1 MPRNPLTSRPRVFTG
16 LLSALLFSSW
26 AIPFAA
32 QVAPEI
38 RPEPGFA
45 GCDAT
50 HETTLVGTILVRT
63 IQDVIIEHVVGSPA
77 GLHLLLACRQG
88 VVDTHFG
95 RFLCQQAKEVL
106 YTGTPVKIVGTA
118 IQLEDKGYCLARE
131 LSVGSRN
138 IAIRNRR
145 GSLID
150 PHADGGMKAKATA
163 QADREGGGR

>member
-26 AIPFAA
+26 DIPFAA

-38 RPEPGFA
+38 RAEPGFA

-50 HETTLVGTILVRT
+50 HETTLVGTI
-63 IQDVIIEHVVGSPA
+63 QDVIIEHVVGSPA
-77 GLHLLLACRQG
+77 GLHLRVACRQG
-88 VVDTHFG
+88 VVDTRLG
-95 RFLCQQAKEVL
+95 RFLCKQAKEVL

-118 IQLEDKGYCLARE
+118 IQLEDKGYFQARE

-150 PHADGGMKAKATA
+150 PHDGGMKAKATA

>member
-1 MPRNPLTSRPRVFTG
+1 MRRNPLTSRPRVFTG

-38 RPEPGFA
+38 RAEPGRA
-45 GCDAT
+45 GYDAT
-50 HETTLVGTILVRT
+50 HETTLVGTI
-63 IQDVIIEHVVGSPA
+63 QEVITEPVVGSPA
-77 GLHLLLACRQG
+77 GLHLLVACRQG
-88 VVDTHFG
+88 VVDTHLG

-106 YTGTPVKIVGTA
+106 YTGTPVKIVGAA
-118 IQLEDKGYCLARE
+118 IQLEDNDKGYCLARE
-131 LSVGSRN
+131 LSAGSRN

-150 PHADGGMKAKATA
+150 PYADGGMKAKATA

>member
-38 RPEPGFA
+38 RAEPGFA
-45 GCDAT
+45 GGDAT
-50 HETTLVGTILVRT
+50 HETTRVGT

-77 GLHLLLACRQG
+77 GLHLRVACRQG
-88 VVDTHFG
+88 VLETRLG

-118 IQLEDKGYCLARE
+118 IQLEDKGYFQARE

-150 PHADGGMKAKATA
+150 PHDGGMKAKATA

>member
-16 LLSALLFSSW
+16 LLSALLFSRW
-26 AIPFAA
+26 DIPFAA

-38 RPEPGFA
+38 RAEPGFA

-50 HETTLVGTILVRT
+50 HETTLVGT

-77 GLHLLLACRQG
+77 GLHLLVACRQG
-88 VVDTHFG
+88 VVDTHLG

-106 YTGTPVKIVGTA
+106 YTGTPVKIVGAA
-118 IQLEDKGYCLARE
+118 IQLEDKGYFQARE

-150 PHADGGMKAKATA
+150 PHDGGMKAKATA

>member
-26 AIPFAA
+26 ATPFAA

-38 RPEPGFA
+38 RTEPGFA

-50 HETTLVGTILVRT
+50 HETTLVGT

-77 GLHLLLACRQG
+77 GLHLLVACRQG

-118 IQLEDKGYCLARE
+118 IQLEDKGYFQARE

-150 PHADGGMKAKATA
+150 PHDGGMKAKATA

>member
-38 RPEPGFA
+38 PPEPGFA

-118 IQLEDKGYCLARE
+118 IQLEDKGYFQARE
-131 LSVGSRN
+131 LSVD
-138 IAIRNRR
+138 RR

-150 PHADGGMKAKATA
+150 PHDGGMKAKATA

>member
-26 AIPFAA
+26 ATPFAA

-38 RPEPGFA
+38 RTEPGFA

-50 HETTLVGTILVRT
+50 HETTLVGT

-77 GLHLLLACRQG
+77 GLHLLVACRQG

-95 RFLCQQAKEVL
+95 RFLCQQAKAVL

-118 IQLEDKGYCLARE
+118 IQLEDKGYFQARE

-150 PHADGGMKAKATA
+150 PHDGGMKAKATA

>member
-26 AIPFAA
+26 DIPFAA

-38 RPEPGFA
+38 RAEPGFA

-50 HETTLVGTILVRT
+50 HETTLVGT

-77 GLHLLLACRQG
+77 GLHLLVACRQG
-88 VVDTHFG
+88 VVDTHLG

-106 YTGTPVKIVGTA
+106 YTGTPVKIVGAA
-118 IQLEDKGYCLARE
+118 IQLEDKGYFQARE

>member
-1 MPRNPLTSRPRVFTG
+1 MRRMKPPWSG
-16 LLSALLFSSW
+16 
-26 AIPFAA
+26 
-32 QVAPEI
+32 
-38 RPEPGFA
+38 
-45 GCDAT
+45 
-50 HETTLVGTILVRT
+50 T

-77 GLHLLLACRQG
+77 GLHLLVACRQG
-88 VVDTHFG
+88 VVDTHLG
-95 RFLCQQAKEVL
+95 RFLCPQAKEVL

-118 IQLEDKGYCLARE
+118 IQLEDKGYFLARE

>member
-1 MPRNPLTSRPRVFTG
+1 MRRNPWTSRLRLFTG

-38 RPEPGFA
+38 GAEPGFA
-45 GCDAT
+45 GYDAT
-50 HETTLVGTILVRT
+50 HETTLVET

-77 GLHLLLACRQG
+77 GLHLRVACRQG
-88 VVDTHFG
+88 VVDMHFG

-118 IQLEDKGYCLARE
+118 IQLEDKGYFLARE

-150 PHADGGMKAKATA
+150 PQADGGMKAKATA

>member
-1 MPRNPLTSRPRVFTG
+1 MRRNRLTSRTRLFTG

-38 RPEPGFA
+38 RAEPGFA

-50 HETTLVGTILVRT
+50 HETTLVGT

-77 GLHLLLACRQG
+77 GLHLLVACRQG

-150 PHADGGMKAKATA
+150 PHDGGMKAKATA

>member
-26 AIPFAA
+26 DIPFAA

-38 RPEPGFA
+38 RAEPGFA

-50 HETTLVGTILVRT
+50 HETTRVGTI
-63 IQDVIIEHVVGSPA
+63 QNVIIEHVVGSPA
-77 GLHLLLACRQG
+77 GLHLPVACRQG
-88 VVDTHFG
+88 VVDTRLG

-118 IQLEDKGYCLARE
+118 IQLEDKGYFQARE

>member
-26 AIPFAA
+26 DIPFAA

-38 RPEPGFA
+38 RAEPGFA

-50 HETTLVGTILVRT
+50 HETTLVGT

-77 GLHLLLACRQG
+77 GLHLLVACRQG
-88 VVDTHFG
+88 VVDTHLG

-150 PHADGGMKAKATA
+150 PHDGGMKAKATA

>member
-16 LLSALLFSSW
+16 LLSALLFSRW
-26 AIPFAA
+26 DIPFAA

-38 RPEPGFA
+38 RAEPGFA

-50 HETTLVGTILVRT
+50 HETTLVGT

-77 GLHLLLACRQG
+77 GLHLLVACRQG
-88 VVDTHFG
+88 VVDTHLG

-118 IQLEDKGYCLARE
+118 IQLEDKGYFQARE

-163 QADREGGGR
+163 QVDREGGGR

>member
-1 MPRNPLTSRPRVFTG
+1 MRRNPLTSRPRVFTG

-38 RPEPGFA
+38 RAEPGRA
-45 GCDAT
+45 GYDAT
-50 HETTLVGTILVRT
+50 HETTLVRT
-63 IQDVIIEHVVGSPA
+63 IQDVITEPVVGSPA
-77 GLHLLLACRQG
+77 GLHLLVACRQG
-88 VVDTHFG
+88 VVDTHLG

-106 YTGTPVKIVGTA
+106 YTGTPVKIVGAA
-118 IQLEDKGYCLARE
+118 IQLEDNDKGYCLARE
-131 LSVGSRN
+131 LSGGSRN

-150 PHADGGMKAKATA
+150 PYADGGMKAQATA

>member
-26 AIPFAA
+26 DIPFAA

-38 RPEPGFA
+38 RAEPGFA

-50 HETTLVGTILVRT
+50 HETTLVGT

-77 GLHLLLACRQG
+77 GLHLLVACRQG
-88 VVDTHFG
+88 VVDTHLG

-118 IQLEDKGYCLARE
+118 IQLEDKGYFQARE

-150 PHADGGMKAKATA
+150 PHDGGMKAKATA

>member
-38 RPEPGFA
+38 RAEPGFA

-50 HETTLVGTILVRT
+50 HETTRVGTIQVRT

-77 GLHLLLACRQG
+77 GLHLLVACRQG

-95 RFLCQQAKEVL
+95 RFLCQQAKAVL
-106 YTGTPVKIVGTA
+106 YTGTSVKIVGAA
-118 IQLEDKGYCLARE
+118 IQLEDKGYFQARE

>member
-38 RPEPGFA
+38 RAEPGFA

-50 HETTLVGTILVRT
+50 HETTLVGT

-77 GLHLLLACRQG
+77 GLHLLVACRQG

-95 RFLCQQAKEVL
+95 RFLCQQAKAVL

-150 PHADGGMKAKATA
+150 PHDGGMKAKATA

>member
-38 RPEPGFA
+38 RAEPGFA

-50 HETTLVGTILVRT
+50 PETTLVGT

-77 GLHLLLACRQG
+77 GLHLLVACRQG
-88 VVDTHFG
+88 VVDTHLG

-106 YTGTPVKIVGTA
+106 YTGTPVKIVGAA
-118 IQLEDKGYCLARE
+118 IQLEDKGYFQARE

-163 QADREGGGR
+163 QAEREGGGR